1 VNPSRLAALLILA
14 ASTACGSETT
24 APTLPPPPPAD
35 QAAVYTASGNI
46 TAAVDSFRN
55 LLGPSNGGTAGEQA
69 TGRREISWDGAGANP
84 FNNKNNFPP
93 DFFNTTVRSGAVFT
107 TDGLGFRNDSLL
119 FAEVNPNYPAQ
130 FAFFSATKVFTPVG
144 SNLLDVLFEVAGQP
158 TPASVNGFGI
168 VFSDVDVADKT
179 TIELFGTNGASLGVY
194 SAPVRTDA
202 AGLSFLAVKFESTR
216 ILRVRVTL
224 GTGALGAGVNDI
236 SAGGTLDLVVFD
248 NLVFGEP
255 RKAF

>member
-1 VNPSRLAALLILA
+1 MKPSRLAALFILA
-14 ASTACGSETT
+14 AVAACNETT
-24 APTLPPPPPAD
+24 APLPPAD
-35 QAAVYTASGNI
+35 PPVDQAVVYTAAGNI
-46 TAAVDSFRN
+46 AAAVDSFRN
-55 LLGPSNGGTAGEQA
+55 LLGPSNGGTAGEQPA
-69 TGRREISWDGAGANP
+69 GRREISWDGAGANP

-119 FAEVNPNYPAQ
+119 FAEVNATYAVE
-130 FAFFSATKVFTPVG
+130 FSSFSPTKVFAPVG
-144 SNLLDVLFEVAGQP
+144 SNRLDVIFEVAGQP
-158 TPASVNGFGI
+158 TPASVNGLGI

-179 TIELFGTNGASLGVY
+179 TIELFGADGTSLGVFA
-194 SAPVRTDA
+194 APVRSDA
-202 AGLSFLAVKFESTR
+202 GGLSFLAVKFETVK

-224 GTGALGAGVNDI
+224 GTGALAAGVNDI
-236 SAGGTLDLVVFD
+236 SAGGTADLVVFD

>member
-1 VNPSRLAALLILA
+1 MKPSRLAALLILA
-14 ASTACGSETT
+14 ATGACGSETT
-24 APTLPPPPPAD
+24 APTPPPPPVD
-35 QAAVYTASGNI
+35 QATVYSASGDI
-46 TAAVDSFRN
+46 RAAVDSFRN
-55 LLGPSNGGTAGEQA
+55 LLGPSNGATAGEQLA
-69 TGRREISWDGAGANP
+69 GRREITWDGAGANP

-119 FAEVNPNYPAQ
+119 FAEVNPTYAAE
-130 FAFFSATKVFTPVG
+130 FGFFSATKVFAPVG
-144 SNLLDVLFEVAGQP
+144 SNRTDVLFEVAGQP

-194 SAPVRTDA
+194 SAPVRTDV

-224 GTGALGAGVNDI
+224 GTGALGIGVNDI
-236 SAGGTLDLVVFD
+236 SAGGTADLVVFD